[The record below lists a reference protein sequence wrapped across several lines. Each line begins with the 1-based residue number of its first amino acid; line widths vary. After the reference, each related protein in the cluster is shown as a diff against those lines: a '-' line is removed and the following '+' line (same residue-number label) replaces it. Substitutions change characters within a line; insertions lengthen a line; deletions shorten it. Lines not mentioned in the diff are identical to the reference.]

1 MKEELKIPFVDK
13 KIVEYLK
20 DTYSASEMLYEVD
33 RRYTGLND
41 SRAIGFME
49 GVNEVI
55 SRLNNIV
62 WSQEQR
68 GSKWG

>member
-1 MKEELKIPFVDK
+1 MEEELKVPFVDK

-20 DTYSASEMLYEVD
+20 DTYSTSNMLYEVN
-33 RRYTGLND
+33 RRYTELND

-55 SRLNNIV
+55 YRLNAIV
-62 WSQEQR
+62 SRQEQR
-68 GSKWG
+68 GIKWE

>member
-1 MKEELKIPFVDK
+1 MEEELKVPFVDK

-20 DTYSASEMLYEVD
+20 DTYSTSEILYEVN
-33 RRYTGLND
+33 RRYIGLND